1 MNISLGRLPA
11 GRSMKL
17 LSLLVLISALL
28 LGGCNFTSPV
38 TDGWKSRVASEGLEL
53 VSGKENW
60 KKLIYRVTL
69 ENVSGS
75 PQEVEWVEPILKSNL
90 LLNDPDR
97 SLRKTIN
104 KTVEDGGRLEVQ
116 DEIEFDS
123 KNVNLGSSQN
133 VEYMLVKLKD
143 KDEPIEINV

>member
-1 MNISLGRLPA
+1 MNTSLDRRPA
-11 GRSMKL
+11 VRSMKL
-17 LSLLVLISALL
+17 LALLALLSTLL

-38 TDGWKSRVASEGLEL
+38 TDGWKSRVASEGLDIMP
-53 VSGKENW
+53 GKANW
-60 KKLIYRVTL
+60 KKLTYRVTL

-75 PQEVEWVEPILKSNL
+75 AQDVEWVEPVLKSNL

-97 SLRKTIN
+97 SLRKTIGQ
-104 KTVEDGGRLEVQ
+104 TVEDGGRLEVQ

-133 VEYMLVKLKD
+133 VEYMRVKLKG
-143 KDEPIEINV
+143 KDEPIEVNV

>member
-1 MNISLGRLPA
+1 MTTWPGRPA
-11 GRSMKL
+11 AVRPLKL
-17 LSLLVLISALL
+17 LALLVLLCSLL

-38 TDGWKSRVASEGLEL
+38 TDGWKSRVASEGLDI
-53 VSGKENW
+53 VPGKDNW
-60 KKLIYRVTL
+60 KNLTYRVTL

-75 PQEVEWVEPILKSNL
+75 AQEVEWVEPILKSNL

-97 SLRKTIN
+97 SLRKTIG

-116 DEIEFDS
+116 DSIEFDS

-133 VEYMLVKLKD
+133 VEMMRVKLKG
-143 KDEPIEINV
+143 KDEPIEVNV